1 MLLFFGY
8 EVYAF
13 IRMVLK
19 MKNAGKKMISAAD
32 EELIKQRAIE
42 EYLRQQKEQKES
54 SPDGETPEGEGEK
67 RE

>member
-1 MLLFFGY
+1 
-8 EVYAF
+8 
-13 IRMVLK
+13 
-19 MKNAGKKMISAAD
+19 MISAAD

-42 EYLRQQKEQKES
+42 EYLRQQKEQNES